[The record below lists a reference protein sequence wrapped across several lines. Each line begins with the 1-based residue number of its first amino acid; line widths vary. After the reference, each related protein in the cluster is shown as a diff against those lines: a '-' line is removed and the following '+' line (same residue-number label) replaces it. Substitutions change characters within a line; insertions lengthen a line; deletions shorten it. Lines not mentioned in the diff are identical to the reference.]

1 VVHDKYILAKAPKF
15 IPLARRAVAAMLT
28 RMLHPLIVAA
38 RRLENA
44 SSMPEWTG
52 FGLHLAALVASG
64 WMVVATLSRGAW
76 VVGLVSGSIFVVALF
91 MATGYLF
98 PEQHR

>member
-1 VVHDKYILAKAPKF
+1 
-15 IPLARRAVAAMLT
+15 
-28 RMLHPLIVAA
+28 
-38 RRLENA
+38 
-44 SSMPEWTG
+44 
-52 FGLHLAALVASG
+52 
-64 WMVVATLSRGAW
+64 MVVATLSRGAW